1 MSVHS
6 ENKFG
11 RTHSSKM
18 CIFAVAGSKPQTRVP
33 ALGDLTE
40 TSSCQGECQGMEDG
54 QEDSHSG
61 KRWVYCNF
69 Q

>member
-1 MSVHS
+1 
-6 ENKFG
+6 
-11 RTHSSKM
+11 M